1 MADSKQEKN
10 MKKTVCG
17 IMLVPLAVVVL
28 GGCSSGPS
36 GDYGGD
42 DCGLY
47 DKLSFRDNGK
57 VYLSMRMFGV
67 QMGETAGDYTVDDD
81 KVIVTANNQT
91 TVFTLNDDG
100 DLEGSMLGERIV
112 CRKGAGSG
120 DSAKSAGKPPA
131 SLSASYGGMACMLDK
146 LSFSDDGKVEL
157 FIEDEHQTGAY
168 SMKGDQVTVI
178 GKGGTI
184 VFTLNGNNLETMME
198 GQRAVC
204 SKL

>member
-1 MADSKQEKN
+1 
-10 MKKTVCG
+10 MKKTVCRN
-17 IMLVPLAVVVL
+17 MLVSLAAAML

-57 VYLSMRMFGV
+57 VYLGMRMFGI
-67 QMGETAGDYTVDDD
+67 QMGETAGEYTVDDD

-91 TVFTLNDDG
+91 TVFTLNGDG
-100 DLEGSMLGERIV
+100 DLEASMLGERIV
-112 CRKGAGSG
+112 CRKGGAS
-120 DSAKSAGKPPA
+120 SAGKPSA
-131 SLSASYGGMACMLDK
+131 FLSSSYGGVACMLDK
-146 LSFSDDGKVEL
+146 LAFSGDGKVEL
-157 FIEDEHQTGAY
+157 FIDDEHQTGAY

-178 GKGGTI
+178 GTGGSL
-184 VFTLNGNNLETMME
+184 VFTLKGDNLETTMD
-198 GQRAVC
+198 GQHAVC